1 MATKPEPTKAR
12 ARFELITLGNEL
24 LLGLTQNGHLSF
36 IGAELARYG
45 VELSRNVT
53 ITDSAD
59 EIARQFRE
67 SWARADVVITTGGL
81 GPTSDD
87 RTREVIAEVL
97 GQELV
102 FDPVIEAA
110 IADRFARIN
119 RKMTANNR
127 KQAFR
132 PARGEAIEN
141 RFGTAPGL
149 WVEQDGRVL
158 VMLPG
163 PPSELQPMFSDQVM
177 PRLARLGLVREGV
190 GYVQIRTVGVGE
202 SSLETEILP
211 VLERYADLEVAYCA
225 HQWAVDVRL
234 SPKDAGATLAR
245 ANAAA
250 AEIASLLG
258 ENFLCLGHDTLA
270 KTVGD
275 LLRAA
280 EKRVAVGE
288 SGTGGLLSH
297 SFTGVKGCG
306 RVFAGGVVC
315 YCNDTKIHLLDIP
328 ECLMKQHGAVSAE
341 CAVAMA
347 TAAAE
352 QMIADYGLSV
362 TGYAGGDCSG
372 AKDLP
377 KGSFF
382 IGLHTPHGAWSK
394 RLNYPGMPV
403 AAQSRAVMAAL
414 DWLRRDLIRAARPA
428 AAEA

>member
-1 MATKPEPTKAR
+1 MATKSEPNKAR
-12 ARFELITLGNEL
+12 VRFELITLGNEL

-36 IGAELARYG
+36 IGAELSRFG
-45 VELSRNVT
+45 VELTRNVT

-59 EIARQFRE
+59 EIGRQFRE
-67 SWARADVVITTGGL
+67 SWGRSDVVITTGGL

-87 RTREVIAEVL
+87 RTRETIAGVL
-97 GQELV
+97 GQKLIL
-102 FDPVIEAA
+102 DPAIETQ

-119 RKMTANNR
+119 RKMTPNNR
-127 KQAFR
+127 RQAFR
-132 PARGEAIEN
+132 PERGEAIEN

-149 WVEQDGRVL
+149 WVEQDGKVL

-163 PPSELQPMFSDQVM
+163 PPAELQPMFTDQVM
-177 PRLARLGLVREGV
+177 PRLASLGLVRAGV
-190 GYVQIRTVGVGE
+190 GYVQVRTVGVGE
-202 SSLETEILP
+202 SSLENDIAP
-211 VLERYADLEVAYCA
+211 VLERYPDLEVAYCA

-234 SPKDAGATLAR
+234 SPKEAGATLER
-245 ANAAA
+245 AKTAAD
-250 AEIASLLG
+250 EIAAMLG
-258 ENFLCLGHDTLA
+258 DSFLCFGHETLA
-270 KTVGD
+270 RVVGD
-275 LLRAA
+275 LLRAS

-306 RVFAGGVVC
+306 RIFAGGVVC
-315 YCNDTKIHLLDIP
+315 YCNDTKIHLLQIP

-352 QMIADYGLSV
+352 QTIADYGLSV
-362 TGYAGGDCSG
+362 TGYAGGDCCGS
-372 AKDLP
+372 DLP

-382 IGLHTPHGAWSK
+382 IGLHTPNGAWSK
-394 RLNYPGMPV
+394 RLNYPGIPA

-414 DWLRRDLIRAARPA
+414 DWLRRDLLRAARPA
-428 AAEA
+428 TAEA

>member
-1 MATKPEPTKAR
+1 MPDSPKAL

-24 LLGLTQNGHLSF
+24 LLGLTPNGHLSF
-36 IGAELARYG
+36 IGAELARCG
-45 VELSRNVT
+45 VELARNVT
-53 ITDSAD
+53 ITDSVD

-97 GQELV
+97 GQNLV
-102 FDPVIEAA
+102 FDPAIEAA
-110 IADRFARIN
+110 IAERFARIN
-119 RKMTANNR
+119 RTMTANNR

-132 PARGEAIEN
+132 PVHGEAIEN

-163 PPSELQPMFSDQVM
+163 PPSELQPMFSDQVL
-177 PRLARLGLVREGV
+177 PRLAKLGLVREGM

-211 VLERYADLEVAYCA
+211 VLERYPDLEVAYCA

-234 SPKDAGATLAR
+234 SPKDAGASLDGAI
-245 ANAAA
+245 AAA
-250 AEIASLLG
+250 AEIAALLG

-275 LLRAA
+275 LLRSA

-372 AKDLP
+372 AKDLA

-382 IGLHTPHGAWSK
+382 IGLHTPNGAWSK
-394 RLNYPGMPV
+394 RLNYPGMP
-403 AAQSRAVMAAL
+403 AAGQARAVMAAL
-414 DWLRRDLIRAARPA
+414 DWLRRDLLRAARPA
-428 AAEA
+428 MAKVKA

>member
-1 MATKPEPTKAR
+1 MANKLEPKKAR
-12 ARFELITLGNEL
+12 VRFELITLGNEL
-24 LLGLTQNGHLSF
+24 LLGLTQNGHLTFVGS
-36 IGAELARYG
+36 ELARCG

-59 EIARQFRE
+59 EIARQFKE

-87 RTREVIAEVL
+87 RTRETIAEVL
-97 GQELV
+97 GQKLV
-102 FDPVIEAA
+102 HDPAIEAQ

-119 RKMTANNR
+119 RKMTPNNLR
-127 KQAFR
+127 QALR
-132 PARGEAIEN
+132 PERGEAVEN

-149 WVEQDGRVL
+149 WVEQDGKVL

-163 PPSELQPMFSDQVM
+163 PPAELQPMFTDQVL
-177 PRLARLGLVREGV
+177 PRLATLGLVRAGV

-211 VLERYADLEVAYCA
+211 VLERYPDLDVAYCA

-234 SPKDAGATLAR
+234 SPKEPD
-245 ANAAA
+245 
-250 AEIASLLG
+250 ASLGRAEVAAGEIVELLG
-258 ENFLCLGHDTLA
+258 DSFLCLGHDSLA
-270 KTVGD
+270 RVVGD
-275 LLRAA
+275 LLRAE

-297 SFTGVKGCG
+297 SFTGVKSCG

-352 QMIADYGLSV
+352 QMIADYGLAI
-362 TGYAGGDCSG
+362 TGYAGADCCGS
-372 AKDLP
+372 DLP

-394 RLNYPGMPV
+394 RLNYPGMP
-403 AAQSRAVMAAL
+403 AAGQARAVMAAL
-414 DWLRRDLIRAARPA
+414 DWLRRDLLSTRRTA

>member
-1 MATKPEPTKAR
+1 MATKPETIRAR
-12 ARFELITLGNEL
+12 VRFELITLGNEL
-24 LLGLTQNGHLSF
+24 LLGLTPNGHLSF
-36 IGAELARYG
+36 IGSELARFG
-45 VELSRNVT
+45 VELVRGVT
-53 ITDSAD
+53 INDSVE

-67 SWARADVVITTGGL
+67 SWERADVVITTGGL

-97 GQELV
+97 GQKLIR
-102 FDPVIEAA
+102 DPAIEAQ

-119 RKMTANNR
+119 RKMTPNNL

-132 PARGEAIEN
+132 PERGEAIEN

-149 WVEQDGRVL
+149 WVEQDGKVL
-158 VMLPG
+158 IMLPG
-163 PPSELQPMFSDQVM
+163 PPAELQPMLTDQVM
-177 PRLARLGLVREGV
+177 PRLVAFGLVREGA
-190 GYVQIRTVGVGE
+190 GYVQIRTIGVGE
-202 SSLETEILP
+202 SSLETEIIP
-211 VLERYADLEVAYCA
+211 VLERYPDLDVAYCA

-234 SPKDAGATLAR
+234 SPRESGATLAR
-245 ANAAA
+245 AKAAA
-250 AEIASLLG
+250 AEIASMLG
-258 ENFLCLGHDTLA
+258 ENFLCFGHETLVRI
-270 KTVGD
+270 VGD
-275 LLRAA
+275 LLRRA

-297 SFTGVKGCG
+297 SFSSVKSCG
-306 RVFAGGVVC
+306 RIFAGGVVC
-315 YCNDTKIHLLDIP
+315 YCNDTKIHLLEIP

-362 TGYAGGDCSG
+362 TGYAGDDCCGS
-372 AKDLP
+372 DLP

-394 RLNYPGMPV
+394 RLNYPGIPA

-414 DWLRRDLIRAARPA
+414 DWLRRDLLRATRPA
-428 AAEA
+428 TAGA